1 MRRTMAT
8 LLIAGLLGS
17 FAPFAPRD
25 RGEDPGFNPIKIIK
39 KIVKKLVPSPTDG
52 GDVVSPPKP

>member
-8 LLIAGLLGS
+8 LLIAGVLSS

-25 RGEDPGFNPIKIIK
+25 RGGDPGFNPIKIIK
-39 KIVKKLVPSPTDG
+39 KIIRILVPSPTDG
-52 GDVVSPPKP
+52 GDLISPPKP